1 MCVFAVNCTGG
12 GGRHAGAS
20 DRLLED
26 PETRTRHGHTS
37 YRGNSLRVYRC
48 TATALY
54 VSYGR
59 WAGVST
65 SLYFGLCTI
74 RLRYDS
80 CGTDGNSCHVYMHR
94 GLYLLDV
101 GLLNLEATVLLLS
114 AHHFGFSAPCKYEN
128 LARKKGV
135 QMLWSF

>member
-1 MCVFAVNCTGG
+1 MCVFASNCTGR
-12 GGRHAGAS
+12 GRHAGVSA
-20 DRLLED
+20 RLLED
-26 PETRTRHGHTS
+26 SETRVRHGHAS
-37 YRGNSLRVYRC
+37 YRSNSLCVYRC

-80 CGTDGNSCHVYMHR
+80 CRTDGNSCHVYMHR

-101 GLLNLEATVLLLS
+101 RLLNLEATVLPLS
-114 AHHFGFSAPCKYEN
+114 AHHLGFSA
-128 LARKKGV
+128 LANAKTSFRCCGV
-135 QMLWSF
+135 FDH